1 MSTEPKK
8 FASTASRTTVSERER
23 LNRASARCELS
34 RYRLFNPLHTNYR
47 RTKFSVTNLVSGA
60 EIRGGGLCE
69 LAIGRSMV
77 VVPNDGATE
86 SNIAWKPIP
95 RSWRR

>member
-8 FASTASRTTVSERER
+8 FASAASRTTVSERER

-60 EIRGGGLCE
+60 EIRGGGLWE
-69 LAIGRSMV
+69 LAIGRSM
-77 VVPNDGATE
+77 VPNDGATE
-86 SNIAWKPIP
+86 SNIACSFSRPGVLFAG
-95 RSWRR
+95 